1 MHLAVLMIAAS
12 AAAAGARADAPWVG
26 RILLAVNEE
35 AAAPQ
40 GKADTVPEAEDS
52 KIEHTPLEKT
62 PRGQGVFIKAK
73 VGDPSHLF
81 APLVF
86 ARKTGGARYEAFTM
100 KDKGKRGF
108 RAYLPPSILSEGSFE
123 YFIEAQHEE
132 GGATRLGS
140 PRKPFATVAFDP
152 PPEPVAFTFR
162 TEEAGATV
170 KIDDN
175 DIGKTP
181 LTVALLPGPHTVAV
195 TQADGRS
202 AEQQLDVKA
211 GKKKVDL
218 LVEMPRQAGGPA
230 TLSVQ
235 SDPPNA
241 NVMIDGAVA
250 GRTPFQGELAPGEH
264 VVAVEMDG
272 RMREERKVLARQGR
286 DASVSF
292 ALAPLPKTPA
302 VAVESEPIGALVIL
316 DGKERGRTPFLAPLD
331 KGRHQLV
338 LKMDGHREVGTD
350 FTMPSDRDLSIR
362 LDLPVGTGTGSRLT
376 LTSAPSGATVA
387 IDGKEIG
394 ITPWS
399 GEVKPG
405 NHKVTVV
412 TKGFLKEERIVQVQP
427 SRDADV
433 TFALNR
439 EPGPGRL
446 HIETEPPEA
455 VVSID
460 GQQVGTSPYT
470 GDVAPGEHLLDV
482 SNDGYKTIQQQLQL
496 DPGQQLSLK
505 LALTQA
511 QAGQVPPLVAVASDP
526 QGAQLFLDGKLV
538 GPTPI
543 KARSTPGPHEIK
555 LGLDGYI
562 SRTGKINLPDSR
574 DFELRMAI
582 SLKPVRGVEE
592 KHEAPTAK
600 ELAKAQ
606 ALSAHSCSKT
616 GDYECAV
623 KGYQKAYEYEPNPLL
638 LFNLATM
645 RRKMGNFADAQRA
658 YEAFLKEP
666 PKGQERLTD
675 EAKKQLAFCVLK
687 LAPAET
693 PTAVAQNSK
702 PGQPAPAGGAPAAKA
717 PQEEEDT
724 DPPILT
730 HDPVKKALRGQPV
743 RLTAR
748 VVDERSGVATPQA
761 CWRNLY
767 KKDFECQPMGK
778 IGEDQYGIE
787 VPAKAVNDGFAY
799 YLEAYDNNDNGP
811 ARSGAPEL
819 PNAVAVEDAPPPKP
833 PAAVIAAAL
842 EPAVLSGKNAPEAAL
857 PGSDANFAEGRA
869 PSQNTLQPKS
879 QSHLLSYIM
888 IGGVAASAGSAI
900 GLHFNATS
908 ITSQAN
914 DANSGLSG
922 PDRTSLL
929 SRANTEQTVSNVL
942 LGVTLAF
949 AVGAVAFWNF

>member
-26 RILLAVNEE
+26 RILLAVNQE
-35 AAAPQ
+35 AATPP

-52 KIEHTPLEKT
+52 KIEHKPLDRT
-62 PRGQGVFIKAK
+62 PRGQGLFIKAR
-73 VGDPSHLF
+73 VADPSHLF

-86 ARKTGGARYEAFTM
+86 ARRAGGARYEAFTM

-108 RAYLPPSILSEGSFE
+108 KAYLPPSILSEGSFE

-140 PRKPFATVAFDP
+140 PRKPFSTVAFDP
-152 PPEPVAFTFR
+152 PPEPVSFTFR
-162 TEEAGATV
+162 TVEPGAAV

-195 TQADGRS
+195 SHEDGRS
-202 AEQQLDVKA
+202 TEQQLDVKP
-211 GKKKVDL
+211 GKRKVDL
-218 LVEMPRQAGGPA
+218 LVEMSRQAGGPA

-241 NVMIDGAVA
+241 NLMIDGAVA

-272 RMREERKVLARQGR
+272 RMREERKVVAREGR

-292 ALAPLPKTPA
+292 ALATLPKTPA

-350 FTMPSDRDLSIR
+350 FTMPSDRDLGIR
-362 LDLPVGTGTGSRLT
+362 LDLPVGAGTGSRLT
-376 LTSAPSGATVA
+376 LTSAPSGATVT

-399 GEVKPG
+399 GETKPG
-405 NHKVTVV
+405 NHKVSVLS
-412 TKGFLKEERIVQVQP
+412 KGFLKEERIVQVQP

-446 HIETEPPEA
+446 HVETEPPEA
-455 VVSID
+455 VVAID

-470 GDVAPGEHLLDV
+470 GDVAPGEHVLEV
-482 SNDGYKTIQQQLQL
+482 SNESYKTIQQQLQL

-505 LALTQA
+505 LALQQA

-543 KARSTPGPHEIK
+543 KVRSTPGPHEIK
-555 LGLDGYI
+555 LGLDGYL
-562 SRTGKINLPDSR
+562 SRTGKITLPDSR
-574 DFELRMAI
+574 DFELRLAI

-592 KHEAPTAK
+592 KHEAPSAR
-600 ELAKAQ
+600 ELSKAQ
-606 ALSAHSCSKT
+606 SLSAHACSKT
-616 GDYECAV
+616 GDYDCAV
-623 KGYQKAYEYEPNPLL
+623 KGYQKAYQYEPNPIL

-645 RRKMGNFADAQRA
+645 RRKMGNFTEAQRA
-658 YEAFLKEP
+658 YEAFLKDA

-687 LAPAET
+687 LTPEAPA
-693 PTAVAQNSK
+693 TALALNGK
-702 PGQPAPAGGAPAAKA
+702 PGAKAA

-748 VVDERSGVATPQA
+748 IVDERSGVATPQA

-799 YLEAYDNNDNGP
+799 YLEAYDNNENGP

-819 PNAVAVEDAPPPKP
+819 PNSVAVEDAPPPRP
-833 PAAVIAAAL
+833 PAAVVAFASELA
-842 EPAVLSGKNAPEAAL
+842 PSGRNAPEAAL
-857 PGSDANFAEGRA
+857 PVSDANFAEGR
-869 PSQNTLQPKS
+869 TLEKPKTS
-879 QSHLLSYIM
+879 SHLLTWVAL
-888 IGGVAASAGSAI
+888 GGAAAAI
-900 GLHFNATS
+900 GAGAGLTVHAHGLANSLVTS
-908 ITSQAN
+908 PHSQADIDSIN
-914 DANSGLSG
+914 TQVKNEQLISN
-922 PDRTSLL
+922 LL
-929 SRANTEQTVSNVL
+929 FGMSV
-942 LGVTLAF
+942 AF
-949 AVGAVAFWNF
+949 LVGGIAFWNF

>member
-1 MHLAVLMIAAS
+1 MATDFRVEGIMHLAVLMIAAS
-12 AAAAGARADAPWVG
+12 AAVAGARADAPWVG

-35 AAAPQ
+35 TAAPQ
-40 GKADTVPEAEDS
+40 GKADTVPAAEDS
-52 KIEHTPLEKT
+52 KIEHAPLEKS
-62 PRGQGVFIKAK
+62 PRGQGVFIKAR

-86 ARKTGGARYEAFTM
+86 ARKTGSSRYEAFTM

-140 PRKPFATVAFDP
+140 PRKPFNTVAFDP
-152 PPEPVAFTFR
+152 PPQPVAFTFR
-162 TEEAGATV
+162 TEEPGAAV
-170 KIDDN
+170 RIDDN

-195 TQADGRS
+195 TLADGRS
-202 AEQQLDVKA
+202 AEQQLDVKS

-241 NVMIDGAVA
+241 NVMIDGAVS
-250 GRTPFQGELAPGEH
+250 GRTPFQGELDSGEH
-264 VVAVEMDG
+264 TVAVEMDG
-272 RMREERKVLARQGR
+272 RMREERKVVAREGR

-331 KGRHQLV
+331 KGRHELV
-338 LKMDGHREVGTD
+338 LKMGGHREVGTD
-350 FTMPSDRDLSIR
+350 FTMPSDRDLGIR
-362 LDLPVGTGTGSRLT
+362 LDLPVGAGTGSRLT
-376 LTSAPSGATVA
+376 LTSSPSGANVA

-394 ITPWS
+394 ITPWA
-399 GEVKPG
+399 GEMRPG
-405 NHKVTVV
+405 NHKVLVV
-412 TKGFLKEERIVQVQP
+412 SKGFIKEERIVQVQP

-439 EPGPGRL
+439 EPGPGKL

-460 GQQVGTSPYT
+460 GQQAGTSPYT
-470 GDVAPGEHLLDV
+470 GELAPGEHLLEV
-482 SNDGYKTIQQQLQL
+482 ANDGYKTIQQQLQL
-496 DPGQQLSLK
+496 DSGQQLSLK
-505 LALTQA
+505 LALQQA

-600 ELAKAQ
+600 ELARAQ
-606 ALSAHSCSKT
+606 ILSAHACSKT
-616 GDYECAV
+616 GDYACAI
-623 KGYQKAYEYEPNPLL
+623 KGYQKAYEYQPNPLL

-658 YEAFLKEP
+658 YEAFLRDP
-666 PKGQERLTD
+666 PRDQDRVTD
-675 EAKKQLAFCVLK
+675 EAKKQLAFCELK
-687 LAPAET
+687 LKPAET
-693 PTAVAQNSK
+693 SAAVALNVK
-702 PGQPAPAGGAPAAKA
+702 PGQTVPSARAG

-730 HDPVKKALRGQPV
+730 HDPIKKTLRGLPV

-819 PNAVAVEDAPPPKP
+819 PNSVAVEDAPPPRP
-833 PAAVIAAAL
+833 PVSVVAVATEQA
-842 EPAVLSGKNAPEAAL
+842 LSGRAPDAAL
-857 PGSDANFAEGRA
+857 PGSDANFAEGRGL
-869 PSQNTLQPKS
+869 PQKPQES
-879 QSHLLSYIM
+879 SHVLRWVMLGSA
-888 IGGVAASAGSAI
+888 VAATGTSV
-900 GLHFNATS
+900 GLHFH
-908 ITSQAN
+908 
-914 DANSGLSG
+914 ANSLVPSLSDPAYPDKTGLKNQI
-922 PDRTSLL
+922 
-929 SRANTEQTVSNVL
+929 NTEQSVSNIL
-942 LGVTLAF
+942 IGVTLAF
-949 AVGAVAFWNF
+949 AVGAVGFWNF